1 MPAVESHIAPGRKR
15 RVVLLPI
22 SAATAR
28 QVLTLSDAHIDG
40 STAAVAAID
49 RGIRNGTKSSGALQS
64 AGGAI

>member
-22 SAATAR
+22 SAGTAR

-40 STAAVAAID
+40 STVWVAAID
-49 RGIRNGTKSSGALQS
+49 
-64 AGGAI
+64 